1 MRLKSLIPW
10 LPMITLLTA
19 VSPAQAAQDPGRP
32 PSSPVVEIKPAIKY
46 RNTGGDSAL
55 AIVNLPD
62 RLPANFRF
70 YTKQTVK
77 VLCFNNRQVPVTL
90 QTKFEI
96 SSGAEG
102 ALLLKQVAI
111 SYHAPK
117 MDHPILG
124 GQGGVN
130 AGAFRF
136 RPAEE
141 IDQLGD
147 WSYYNMSVS
156 AKKGNQAFFVDR
168 HFADI
173 GDSCRTVLAVEVKR

>member
-1 MRLKSLIPW
+1 MGLKSLTPW
-10 LPMITLLTA
+10 LPMITLLT
-19 VSPAQAAQDPGRP
+19 VVPPAQAAQDPGRP
-32 PSSPVVEIKPAIKY
+32 PSSPVVEIKPAIQY
-46 RNTGGDSAL
+46 RNTGGNSAL

-77 VLCFNNRQVPVTL
+77 AFCYDKSQPPVTL

-96 SSGAEG
+96 SSGTEG

-117 MDHPILG
+117 VGHQIYG

-141 IDQLGD
+141 IDLLGD
-147 WSYYNMSVS
+147 WSYYTMSVS
-156 AKKGNQAFFVDR
+156 AKKGKQAFFVAR
-168 HFADI
+168 NFADV
-173 GDSCRTVLAVEVKR
+173 GDSCTSVLAVEVKR